1 MHLPNPSAL
10 NLVLSGDPGDKD
22 DNTDIEDG
30 DGQGGNPSP
39 GHR

>member
-1 MHLPNPSAL
+1 MTKNPLTIDPAAC
-10 NLVLSGDPGDKD
+10 GDPGDED

-30 DGQGGNPSP
+30 DGGGGNPSP